1 MEGPDESQSQEQK
14 EGWRLVG
21 TREEIENGG
30 LARIPCKFSVWRD
43 EKHSRS
49 GSGDDRKTV

>member
-43 EKHSRS
+43 EKRSRS
-49 GSGDDRKTV
+49 GSGDDGKTM